1 MENKNV
7 FIAIALSMS
16 VLLFWS
22 AFFDPPQPIDKK
34 NQKILN
40 SQSEKK
46 MTDNGIVPSI
56 GETIVKENISR
67 KDSLKKTNRI
77 FLENKKIK
85 GSISLEGA
93 TIDDLSFKNYKV
105 DIKSDEIVQFLNPKE
120 TKNGYFAETGWASIG
135 NKIKVP
141 TNKSVWSV
149 VGNKVLSVNNPV
161 TLEWSN
167 GSNLIFRKKIEIDD
181 NYLFKINQEVKN
193 NSSVQIELYPYAQLT
208 RKNIPEDL
216 KGFYILHEGFIAV
229 LDEELKEDD
238 YDDIEEKKIVR
249 EADKGWIGITDK
261 YWMTALIPEAGEK
274 FKSTFLY
281 QEAYKANFLLNNPKI
296 IAPSASVNNEIK
308 IFVAA
313 KEVQTIDAYAEKEN
327 IEKLD
332 LIIDWGWFYF
342 FTKPLFF
349 AVDYL
354 FKLTGNFGIAIV
366 LITIMIRLV
375 FFPLASYSFKSMA
388 KMKALQPEM
397 ARLKD
402 LHKDDKVKL
411 QQAIMALYKKE
422 QINPASGCLPVLIQ
436 IPFFFAI
443 YKMLFI
449 SLEMRHQPFFGW
461 IKDLSASDPTT
472 IFNIFGLLPFTPPS
486 FLIIG
491 IWPILMGLTMFIQ
504 QKLNPAPTDP
514 IQAKI
519 FMFFPI
525 FLTVILASFPSG
537 LVVYWTVNNILTIAQ
552 QWFIM
557 KRTTVK
563 TN

>member
-22 AFFDPPQPIDKK
+22 AFVDSPQPIEVQ
-34 NQKILN
+34 NQKVAS
-40 SQSEKK
+40 SQSKNK
-46 MTDNGIVPSI
+46 VKDNGIVPSI
-56 GETIVKENISR
+56 DGTIVEKIISR
-67 KDSLKKTNRI
+67 EESLKKTNRI
-77 FLENKKIK
+77 LLENKKIK
-85 GSISLEGA
+85 GSISLVGA
-93 TIDDLSFKNYKV
+93 AIDDLSFKNYKV
-105 DIKSDEIVQFLNPKE
+105 DIKSDNIVQFLNPKE
-120 TKNGYFAETGWASIG
+120 TKNGYFAESGWASIG

-141 TNKSVWSV
+141 TSKSVWTV
-149 VGNKVLSVNNPV
+149 VGNKVLTVNKPV
-161 TLEWSN
+161 TLEWNN

-193 NSSVQIELYPYAQLT
+193 NSSEQVELYPYAQLT

-238 YDDIEEKKIVR
+238 YDDIEDKKIIR

-261 YWMTALIPEAGEK
+261 YWMTALIPEVGEK

-281 QEAYKANFLLNNPKI
+281 QDAYKANFLLNNPKV
-296 IAPSASVNNEIK
+296 IAPSSKANNEIK

-366 LITIMIRLV
+366 LITVMIRLV

-402 LHKDDKVKL
+402 LHKDDKTKL

-472 IFNIFGLLPFTPPS
+472 IFNLFGLLPFTPPS

-491 IWPILMGLTMFIQ
+491 IWPILMGLTMFVQ

-557 KRTTVK
+557 KRTKVK

>member
-22 AFFDPPQPIDKK
+22 AFFDPPKPIENQTQTIENDKIK
-34 NQKILN
+34 NKEL
-40 SQSEKK
+40 
-46 MTDNGIVPSI
+46 DNGIVPSI
-56 GETIVKENISR
+56 NETIVERKISR
-67 KDSLKKTNRI
+67 EESIKKTARVL
-77 FLENKKIK
+77 LENSKIK

-93 TIDDLSFKNYKV
+93 IIDDLSFKNYKE
-105 DIKSDEIVQFLNPKE
+105 DIKSNNKVLFLNPKE
-120 TKNGYFAETGWASIG
+120 TENGYFIESGWASIG

-141 TNKSVWSV
+141 TNKSIWNV
-149 VGNKVLSVNNPV
+149 VGNKILSVNNPI

-167 GSNLIFRKKIEIDD
+167 GSKLIFRKKIVIDD
-181 NYLFKINQEVKN
+181 KYLFKINQEVENK
-193 NSSVQIELYPYAQLT
+193 SSKKIELYPYAQIT
-208 RKNIPEDL
+208 RNKKPKDL
-216 KGFYILHEGFIAV
+216 KGFYILHEGFIGV
-229 LDEELKEDD
+229 LDKELKEDD
-238 YDDIEEKKIVR
+238 YDDIEEEKIVR
-249 EADKGWIGITDK
+249 EANEGWIGITDK
-261 YWMTALIPEAGEK
+261 YWMTALVPETGEK

-281 QEAYKANFLLNNPKI
+281 QDAYKANFLLNNPKI
-296 IAPSASVNNEIK
+296 IEPSSKINNEIK
-308 IFVAA
+308 IFIAA
-313 KEVQTIDAYAEKEN
+313 KEVRTIDAYAANEK

-354 FKLTGNFGIAIV
+354 FKLTGNFGIAII
-366 LITIMIRLV
+366 LITAIIRLI
-375 FFPLASYSFKSMA
+375 FFPLSNYSFKSMA

-397 ARLKD
+397 TRLKD

-411 QQAIMALYKKE
+411 QQAIMSLYKKE

-461 IKDLSASDPTT
+461 IKDLSAPDPTSL
-472 IFNIFGLLPFTPPS
+472 FNLFGLLPFNPPS

-491 IWPILMGLTMFIQ
+491 VWPILMGLTMFLQ

-519 FMFFPI
+519 FMFFPL

-537 LVVYWTVNNILTIAQ
+537 LVLYWTINNILTIAQ

-557 KRTTVK
+557 KRIKVK

>member
-22 AFFDPPQPIDKK
+22 AFVDPPQPVNSQNK
-34 NQKILN
+34 KILSTQPENKIIN
-40 SQSEKK
+40 S
-46 MTDNGIVPSI
+46 GIVPSI
-56 GETIVKENISR
+56 DGTIVKKNISR
-67 KDSLKKTNRI
+67 EDALKKTKRI
-77 FLENKKIK
+77 LLENKKIK
-85 GSISLEGA
+85 GSISLIGA

-105 DIKSDEIVQFLNPKE
+105 DIKSNDIVQFLNPKE
-120 TKNGYFAETGWASIG
+120 TKSGYYAESGWASVG

-141 TNKSVWSV
+141 TNKSIWSA

-161 TLEWSN
+161 TLEWNN
-167 GSNLIFRKKIEIDD
+167 GSDLVFTKKIEIDD

-193 NSSVQIELYPYAQLT
+193 NSSEQIELYPYAQLT

-238 YDDIEEKKIVR
+238 YDDIKEKKITR

-261 YWMTALIPEAGEK
+261 YWMTALIPETGEI

-281 QEAYKANFLLNNPKI
+281 QDAYKANFLLNNPKV
-296 IAPSASVNNEIK
+296 IAPSAKASNEIK

-366 LITIMIRLV
+366 LITIMIRLI
-375 FFPLASYSFKSMA
+375 FFPLANYSFKSMA

-402 LHKDDKVKL
+402 LHKDDKTKL

-472 IFNIFGLLPFTPPS
+472 VFNIFGLLPFTPPS

-491 IWPILMGLTMFIQ
+491 IWPILMGLTMFVQ

-537 LVVYWTVNNILTIAQ
+537 LVVYWTINNILTIAQ

-557 KRTTVK
+557 KRTKVK